1 MNVVST
7 DMKITS
13 DMKKDAENKA
23 RELILNHDEIN
34 QAEVC
39 KLIKGYFDYKY
50 QPNWHCVIGKN
61 FYTTFSHEENKFI
74 FIKIGDISL
83 LLFKM
88 G

>member
-1 MNVVST
+1 MSVIST

-13 DMKKDAENKA
+13 EMKKDAENKVK
-23 RELILNHDEIN
+23 ELLNHDVIN

-74 FIKIGDISL
+74 FLKYGDISI